1 MQKIFLRIAR
11 AKIAWFKFI
20 LEGYDGLC
28 ILSTVDR
35 DKGLVSVTYHPS
47 SAPELFALLAALSP
61 DLSPYWSPDNDKVEN
76 SAQR

>member
-1 MQKIFLRIAR
+1 MQKIFLHIAR

-35 DKGLVSVTYHPS
+35 DKGLVTVNYHSS

-61 DLSPYWSPDNDKVEN
+61 DLSPYWSPGETDDQKV
-76 SAQR
+76 QK

>member
-1 MQKIFLRIAR
+1 MQITYLRIAR

-47 SAPELFALLAALSP
+47 STAELFALLAALSP
-61 DLSPYWSPDNDKVEN
+61 DLSPYWAPGAGTDV
-76 SAQR
+76 